1 MALRSVPNALP
12 GRMEAIELWPLS
24 QGEIDG
30 APDRFIDCAFERGPQ
45 LGYDGTENRDHYI
58 ERVARGCF
66 PEAVAGEGKR
76 RSRFFSS
83 YVADLI
89 NRDVMQLSEIERA
102 AEMFTLAN
110 LVAARSGQLLVP
122 GALGNELG
130 LPKDTVARYLRLLE
144 EVFLIKRI
152 PAWSRNLT
160 TRAVATSKVFMV
172 DSGIATYLC
181 GADSC
186 ALRAVNGPLGPL
198 LEGFVAAELARQL
211 TWSDQ
216 EARMF
221 HYRTRDNVEVDII
234 LENNRREVIAIEVK
248 AAATVKGEDFRGLRH
263 LAERLGDD
271 LLAGY
276 VLYTGTETLPFGPKF
291 RALPVSALWNAR
303 P

>member
-1 MALRSVPNALP
+1 
-12 GRMEAIELWPLS
+12 
-24 QGEIDG
+24 
-30 APDRFIDCAFERGPQ
+30 
-45 LGYDGTENRDHYI
+45 
-58 ERVARGCF
+58 
-66 PEAVAGEGKR
+66 
-76 RSRFFSS
+76 
-83 YVADLI
+83 
-89 NRDVMQLSEIERA
+89 MQLSEIERT

-130 LPKDTVARYLRLLE
+130 LSKDTVARYLRLLE

-152 PAWSRNLT
+152 RAWSRNLT

-181 GADSC
+181 GADPR

-221 HYRTRDNVEVDII
+221 HYRTRDNVEVDIV

-248 AAATVKGEDFRGLRH
+248 AAATVKADFRGLRH

-291 RALPVSALWNAR
+291 RALPVSALWNTR

>member
-1 MALRSVPNALP
+1 MAA
-12 GRMEAIELWPLS
+12 
-24 QGEIDG
+24 
-30 APDRFIDCAFERGPQ
+30 DRA
-45 LGYDGTENRDHYI
+45 H
-58 ERVARGCF
+58 
-66 PEAVAGEGKR
+66 
-76 RSRFFSS
+76 
-83 YVADLI
+83 LI
-89 NRDVMQLSEIERA
+89 RQ
-102 AEMFTLAN
+102 
-110 LVAARSGQLLVP
+110 
-122 GALGNELG
+122 
-130 LPKDTVARYLRLLE
+130 
-144 EVFLIKRI
+144 
-152 PAWSRNLT
+152 
-160 TRAVATSKVFMV
+160 
-172 DSGIATYLC
+172 IAHIF
-181 GADSC
+181 
-186 ALRAVNGPLGPL
+186 LRAVNGPLGSL

-291 RALPVSALWNAR
+291 RALPVSTLWNAR